1 MQDMIKITNLTKK
14 QVAFLRII
22 WNFENE
28 EQFASWT
35 NSLLKKDR
43 EMAYSLLYLMQME
56 MEEIDNLAKYEKDA
70 KSVISSI
77 MAK

>member
-56 MEEIDNLAKYEKDA
+56 MEEIDNLANYEKDA